1 MNAPAP
7 AATAPGALR
16 RRLRHVRRAL
26 AYSLAALL
34 VLVAVAV
41 GIAERLLPLVERH
54 PAELAAWLSE
64 RTGQDVAFDRASARW
79 TRRGPLIRLEGL
91 RVGEG
96 EQALAIPQAELL
108 VAVYAGLLPGQPL
121 TELRLSGVDL
131 VLERADDGRWGL
143 SDVAIAPTAGG
154 DPLALLEGFGEI
166 QVLRTALSLRAPA
179 LGLDARL
186 PRIDLRLRVS
196 GARVRAGALAW
207 ADEGQAPLAAVF
219 DLDRDERDGRL
230 WVGADRLALAPWSE
244 LLAWRGVRL
253 AEGRGSLGLWADI
266 DDGRVGGLRI
276 EAALEEVGLQGS
288 TPLALPGAT
297 PDAPLVEVQP
307 RLALDRLEASL
318 RWQGTLDGWRL
329 DAARLRVGALGEEQV
344 LDGLA
349 IGGGERIA
357 LRAAR
362 VDARPALALLALSGD
377 LPEGLRRWLHLA
389 APRATLEELAIGS
402 DAHGA
407 WQGGARIRELGWQPV
422 GTTPAVEGLA
432 GTLALGPDMLE
443 LALDD
448 APIRALWPSG
458 FGEPVAMRID
468 GRVLGWREEAGW
480 AFGSD
485 RLRLHGEDFGA
496 SARGTLRFQGDGSRP
511 WLELAFEAEPG
522 PLVAAKHFWIRHAMS
537 PVLVDWLDTAIEDG
551 RLAGGRAALAGDL
564 DDWPFRDGQGR
575 FDAVAELEGMRL
587 AWRPDWP
594 VAERLDGTATFSG
607 SSLRFE
613 GRGETRGLRLR
624 RILGTIAD
632 FRAPVL
638 ALEVEGGSRGDAI
651 LAYLRD
657 TPLRARWGATLDALS
672 VGGPV
677 SVDLAL
683 AQPLKRELGTTRM
696 AGSARIGEGPA
707 RERRFNLAF
716 DALEGRMDFSDEG
729 LRAEALQVRVEGE
742 PAELSLAFGPGFV
755 ATPAHA
761 LEAELRGE
769 LQASTLLGWNESLAW
784 LRPLISGGAE
794 WAVRVDLDRSEPGA
808 PAGEARLEVRSD
820 LRGAELRLP
829 APLRKGPDAALP
841 LLVRTRLP
849 ASAGDVEVRL
859 GQLMRLRG
867 GYGPG
872 GDFGGVVM
880 FGEREWPERPEAG
893 VMVLG
898 QVPVL
903 DAGGWIGF
911 AAGGPGGRGLIGI
924 DLLAGELDVL
934 DRGFPETRLRLERG
948 PELSRIRLDG
958 PLIEGEVEAPHDLA
972 QGVRGRF
979 SRLYWP
985 APRPSLAGAGTGG
998 AGVDAAEADED
1009 PARIPPIRLS
1019 VGDLRYGEARLGEA
1033 ELETW
1038 PTPEGLHVER
1048 LSTRAEALR
1057 LDASGDWTRLD
1068 GRSRSRFALRFEA
1081 GSLGAMLDALG
1092 FTGMVEGGETTAELV
1107 GSWPGSP
1114 GAFRLDALD
1123 GRLAIDVGEGRLL
1136 EVEPGAGRVL
1146 GLLSIAELPRRL
1158 TLNFSDFFARGFGF
1172 NTLAGGFRF
1181 ADGVASTDDL
1191 VINGPAAEIRI
1202 RGDAD
1207 LRAQRYDQTIEVL
1220 PKAGSVLPALG
1231 AIAGGPAGAAVG
1243 AVAQAVLNSPIKQAA
1258 RTTYRVRGPWAEPE
1272 IEVLE
1277 RDQVDDE
1284 APRAPPRAP
1293 SDAMPTPAGGEA
1305 AAPDPA
1311 PADEPGPEG
1320 RRPRRGR

>member
-1 MNAPAP
+1 MNAPA
-7 AATAPGALR
+7 AAPGATR
-16 RRLRHVRRAL
+16 RRLRHLRRAL
-26 AYSLAALL
+26 AYSLLAVL
-34 VLVAVAV
+34 VLAAVAV

-54 PAELAAWLSE
+54 PSELAAWLSE

-96 EQALAIPQAELL
+96 AQALAIPQAELL

-131 VLERADDGRWGL
+131 VLERAEDGRWGL

-196 GARVRAGALAW
+196 GRRVRAGVLAW
-207 ADEGQAPLAAVF
+207 ADEAQDPLAAVF
-219 DLDRDERDGRL
+219 DLDRDEGDGRL
-230 WVGADRLALAPWSE
+230 WVGAERIALAPWSD
-244 LLAWRGVRL
+244 LLAWRGVAL
-253 AEGRGSLGLWADI
+253 AEGRGALGLWADI
-266 DDGRVGGLRI
+266 EDGRVEGLRV
-276 EAALEEVGLQGS
+276 EAALEAVGLRGS
-288 TPLALPGAT
+288 TPLAVPGPT
-297 PDAPLVEVQP
+297 PEAPMAQVEP
-307 RLALDRLEASL
+307 RLALERLEASL
-318 RWQGTLDGWRL
+318 RWQGSLAGWRL
-329 DAARLRVGALGEEQV
+329 DAARLRVQALGEEQV

-377 LPEGLRRWLHLA
+377 LPEGLRRWLYLG
-389 APRATLEELAIGS
+389 APRATLEELAIAS
-402 DAHGA
+402 DADGD
-407 WQGGARIRELGWQPV
+407 WQGGARISGLGWEPV

-432 GTLALGPDMLE
+432 GTLALGPGLLE
-443 LALDD
+443 LDFDD
-448 APIRALWPSG
+448 APMRALWPSG
-458 FGEPVAMRID
+458 FGEPVAMQVD

-480 AFGSD
+480 AFGTD
-485 RLRLHGEDFGA
+485 GLRLHGEDFGA

-537 PVLVDWLDTAIEDG
+537 PVLVDWLDTALVDG
-551 RLAGGRAALAGDL
+551 TLAGGRAALAGDL

-607 SSLRFE
+607 TGLRFE

-677 SVDLAL
+677 SVDLEL

-707 RERRFNLAF
+707 RETRFNLAF

-755 ATPAHA
+755 AAPAHA
-761 LEAELRGE
+761 LEAELRGR

-784 LRPLISGGAE
+784 LRPLITGDAD
-794 WAVRVDLDRSEPGA
+794 WTVRVDLDRSEPGA
-808 PAGEARLEVRSD
+808 PPGEARLEVRSE
-820 LRGAELRLP
+820 LTGAELRLP
-829 APLRKGPDAALP
+829 APLRKGPDAPLP

-867 GYGPG
+867 GYGQDG
-872 GDFGGVVM
+872 AFGGVVM
-880 FGEREWPERPEAG
+880 FGEREWPARPDAG
-893 VMVLG
+893 VVVLG

-911 AAGGPGGRGLIGI
+911 AAAGPGGRGLIGI

-972 QGVRGRF
+972 LGVRGRF

-985 APRPSLAGAGTGG
+985 APRPSLAGAGAGG
-998 AGVDAAEADED
+998 GGPEVDAAAGDED

-1019 VGDLRYGEARLGEA
+1019 VADLRYGEARLGEA

-1048 LSTRAEALR
+1048 LSTRADALQ

-1092 FTGMVEGGETTAELV
+1092 FAGMVEGGETTAELV

-1123 GRLAIDVGEGRLL
+1123 GRLSIDVGEGRLL

-1146 GLLSIAELPRRL
+1146 GLLSIAEIPRRL

-1172 NTLAGGFRF
+1172 NTLGGSFRF
-1181 ADGVASTDDL
+1181 AGGVASTDDL

-1243 AVAQAVLNSPIKQAA
+1243 AVAQAVLNAPIKQAA
-1258 RTTYRVRGPWAEPE
+1258 RTVYRVRGPWAEPE
-1272 IEVLE
+1272 VEVIE
-1277 RDQVDDE
+1277 RDRVDDE

-1293 SDAMPTPAGGEA
+1293 SDAMPTPAGAEA
-1305 AAPDPA
+1305 GDAPA
-1311 PADEPGPEG
+1311 PAPEPDG
-1320 RRPRRGR
+1320 RRARRGR